1 MIKKLKGFLQLVRPE
16 LPFSAGICVVMGQLL
31 ALSEFAPVE
40 IAVTGFLSVFLV
52 SASILVLNDYFDVET
67 DRINAPLRPIPS
79 GVVSQSG
86 ALYFT
91 WALLA
96 GGLMLSFYISN
107 AALIISA
114 GLFVIGFLYNR
125 RFKKNG
131 LAGNIMVSFS
141 VGMTFIFGG
150 LSVDQPFNKVV
161 LFFAVIA
168 ALINLGE
175 EIAADSLDVKGDL
188 LIGSRSLAIIYGRPA
203 AVKTSVFIFFIVIIL
218 SLIPFALEWFPLI
231 YLVPIAVMDISV
243 GYSALKLLRSGEEEG
258 RLHIRRIYLGAT
270 LGILLF
276 LVMSLA
282 GV

>member
-1 MIKKLKGFLQLVRPE
+1 MIKKLKGLLQLVRPE

-31 ALSEFAPVE
+31 ALGEFAPVE
-40 IAVTGFLSVFLV
+40 IAAAGFLSVFLV

-67 DRINAPLRPIPS
+67 DKINAPQRPIPS

-86 ALYFT
+86 ALYVSL
-91 WALLA
+91 ALLA
-96 GGLMLSFYISN
+96 GGLILSFYISS
-107 AALIISA
+107 AALIFAA
-114 GLFVIGFLYNR
+114 GLAVIGFLYNS

-131 LAGNIMVSFS
+131 LAGNLMVSFS

-150 LSVDQPFNKVV
+150 LSVGQPFNKAVI
-161 LFFAVIA
+161 FFAVIA

-175 EIAADSLDVKGDL
+175 EIAADSMDVKGDL
-188 LIGSRSLAIIYGRPA
+188 QIGSRSLAIIYGRTA
-203 AVKTSVFIFFIVIIL
+203 AVKTSVSIFFIVIVL

-231 YLVPIAVMDISV
+231 YLLPIAVMDISV
-243 GYSALKLLRSGEEEG
+243 GYSALKLLHSGEEEG
-258 RLHIRRIYLGAT
+258 RLYIRRIYLGAT